1 MGPRWWPAVA
11 VGGQKEGGKVIVGEN
26 LLLSVRW
33 RQPHRLPPPTSSP
46 TPTPT
51 HTHTEDVF
59 WEKLGTVGGGG
70 GGGER
75 ERERERGRQTDRQ
88 TDRQRQRQRER
99 GRDRDKDRESQRQ
112 RQRDKKIVTE
122 RVHTVENEINYNKT
136 CQQKSVQN
144 DFTNGGI
151 FGRDF
156 HQEHNVD

>member
-1 MGPRWWPAVA
+1 M
-11 VGGQKEGGKVIVGEN
+11 IVGEN

-33 RQPHRLPPPTSSP
+33 RQPHRLPPPHLVP
-46 TPTPT
+46 HPNPNT
-51 HTHTEDVF
+51 HTHRGCI
-59 WEKLGTVGGGG
+59 LGETWNCGWGGGG
-70 GGGER
+70 GGR
-75 ERERERGRQTDRQ
+75 ERERERQADRQTDRQ

-99 GRDRDKDRESQRQ
+99 GRDRDKDRESQ

-156 HQEHNVD
+156 HQEHSVD